1 MPCSKCSQHRYT
13 ARSHPQ
19 RCWQLPQISWL
30 PSLYSSVSFTFITSG
45 QPMLFTREN
54 LIAVLLCLLLAAL
67 VIISADTA
75 PQWIY
80 QGF

>member
-1 MPCSKCSQHRYT
+1 MYT

-19 RCWQLPQISWL
+19 RCWHLPQISWL
-30 PSLYSSVSFTFITSG
+30 LSLYSGASFSFTTSG
-45 QPMLFTREN
+45 PPMLFTREN
-54 LIAVLLCLLLAAL
+54 LIAVLLCMLLAAL
-67 VIISADTA
+67 VIISADNA

>member
-1 MPCSKCSQHRYT
+1 M
-13 ARSHPQ
+13 
-19 RCWQLPQISWL
+19 
-30 PSLYSSVSFTFITSG
+30 YSGASFTFITSG

-67 VIISADTA
+67 VIISADNA